1 MAFRLVRRMRTVMLM
16 VSMWPESGFSGDV
29 TVGLG
34 LAAGSAVGALAD
46 PDGAIDELAERVEVD
61 VIEAPDVQAAH
72 SGLVRAQARQHR
84 LMPVCE
90 LADEV
95 DDQMLTAR

>member
-1 MAFRLVRRMRTVMLM
+1 MAFQLTRRTRTVMLM
-16 VSMWPESGFSGDV
+16 VAMGSESGFW
-29 TVGLG
+29 TCRPG
-34 LAAGSAVGALAD
+34 LALAGRAVDALAD

-61 VIEAPDVQAAH
+61 VIEALDVQAAL

>member
-1 MAFRLVRRMRTVMLM
+1 MLTLYDYLSSGNGYKCRLLLAQ
-16 VSMWPESGFSGDV
+16 
-29 TVGLG
+29 LG
-34 LAAGSAVGALAD
+34 IAYR
-46 PDGAIDELAERVEVD
+46 RVELD
-61 VIEAPDVQAAH
+61 IIEAPDVQAAL